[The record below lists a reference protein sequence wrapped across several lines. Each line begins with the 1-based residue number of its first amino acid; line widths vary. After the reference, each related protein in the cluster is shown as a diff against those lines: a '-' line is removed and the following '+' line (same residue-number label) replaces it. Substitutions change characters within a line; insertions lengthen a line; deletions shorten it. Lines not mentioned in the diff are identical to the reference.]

1 MVAKV
6 IATRYFHSY
15 THVECLHVQY
25 TDLHTHTH
33 IIQCIRCIIKAATC
47 PSHAACTE
55 QHALHILEVS
65 PGWSRPVEVDFVVS

>member
-25 TDLHTHTH
+25 TDLHTHT
-33 IIQCIRCIIKAATC
+33 
-47 PSHAACTE
+47 SHAACTE

-65 PGWSRPVEVDFVVS
+65 PGWSRPVEVDLLYLR